1 MEPLVMIVDD
11 EPINVRVFSRML
23 TEHGIHC
30 MTALSGAEC
39 LQKIDERKPDVIL
52 LDAMMP
58 VMNGFELARHLKA
71 NPETNFIPLV
81 MVTALT
87 DLEARIRALDAGVDD
102 FLSKPVDY
110 AELLARVNA
119 SFKVKQYHD
128 EIMRQKR
135 EKEELLNKTLKGTIR
150 LLVEILA
157 LTNPAGFSQCS
168 RLVPL
173 TRKLAQYM
181 MAEDAWQAEMAMML
195 SPIVEIMIPPA
206 LVDKMRRGD
215 LLEPDEQKMYGSRTK
230 QGIKLLG
237 DIPHLQDI
245 ARALAYRHKNFDGSG
260 MPADRISGNEIPVA
274 ARIAK
279 AVFDYDRLSVQYPS
293 ADVVAMMRQCAGGYD
308 PNILA
313 LIEDLRRVVV
323 PDSLIREVP
332 VASLT
337 PGMILAQDVTDSGGR
352 LLIGKGVEVTEL
364 LKLRLHYLAAAGTI
378 RSGVRAYEGG
388 LVMEKSSG

>member
-11 EPINVRVFSRML
+11 EPINVRVFPRML

-173 TRKLAQYM
+173 TRKLAQYL

-206 LVDKMRRGD
+206 LVDKMRRGE
-215 LLEPDEQKMYGSRTK
+215 LLEPDDKKCMDPEQNKGSSCWGTFR
-230 QGIKLLG
+230 IC
-237 DIPHLQDI
+237 
-245 ARALAYRHKNFDGSG
+245 
-260 MPADRISGNEIPVA
+260 RISPGHW
-274 ARIAK
+274 RIGTK
-279 AVFDYDRLSVQYPS
+279 TL
-293 ADVVAMMRQCAGGYD
+293 M
-308 PNILA
+308 
-313 LIEDLRRVVV
+313 
-323 PDSLIREVP
+323 
-332 VASLT
+332 
-337 PGMILAQDVTDSGGR
+337 
-352 LLIGKGVEVTEL
+352 
-364 LKLRLHYLAAAGTI
+364 AAACRQTVSAATRF
-378 RSGVRAYEGG
+378 RSQPG
-388 LVMEKSSG
+388 LPRRFLIMTDCRFNIQAPMSWQ

>member
-11 EPINVRVFSRML
+11 EPINIRVFSRML
-23 TEHGIHC
+23 TEHGISC

-39 LQKIDERKPDVIL
+39 LQKIGERKPDVIL

-58 VMNGFELARHLKA
+58 VMNGFELARRLKESS
-71 NPETNFIPLV
+71 ETKFIPLV

-119 SFKVKQYHD
+119 SYKVKRYHD

-173 TRKLAQYM
+173 TRKLAQYLM
-181 MAEDAWQAEMAMML
+181 GEEAWQAEMAMML
-195 SPIVEIMIPPA
+195 SPIVEIMIPPV
-206 LVDKMRRGD
+206 LVEKMRQGE
-215 LLEPDEQKMYGSRTK
+215 LLTPEEQKLYSSRTK

-245 ARALAYRHKNFDGSG
+245 AGALAYRHKNYDGTG
-260 MPADRISGNEIPVA
+260 MPSDGVSGSAIPMA

-279 AVFDYDRLSVQYPS
+279 ADIDYDRLSLQYPA
-293 ADVVAMMRQCAGGYD
+293 ADVVAMMRQCSGSYD
-308 PNILA
+308 LNVLA

-323 PDSLIREVP
+323 PESLIREVP
-332 VASLT
+332 VASLA

-364 LKLRLHYLAAAGTI
+364 LKLRLHYLSAAGTI
-378 RSGVRAYEGG
+378 RSAVRAYEGG
-388 LVMEKSSG
+388 FAMEKGS